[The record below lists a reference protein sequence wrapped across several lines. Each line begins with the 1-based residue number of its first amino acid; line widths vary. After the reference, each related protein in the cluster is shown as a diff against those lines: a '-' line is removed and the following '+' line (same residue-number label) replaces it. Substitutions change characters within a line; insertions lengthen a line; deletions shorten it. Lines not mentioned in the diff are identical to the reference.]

1 MTHINLNYK
10 NKSLFLRQQLLGNT
24 IRGPDLVMDSGSDPI
39 PDAKSADFEY
49 CGGQIETGPVWTDW

>member
-1 MTHINLNYK
+1 M
-10 NKSLFLRQQLLGNT
+10 LGNT

-49 CGGQIETGPVWTDW
+49 CGGQIETRPVWTDLLGNLKLRFRVL